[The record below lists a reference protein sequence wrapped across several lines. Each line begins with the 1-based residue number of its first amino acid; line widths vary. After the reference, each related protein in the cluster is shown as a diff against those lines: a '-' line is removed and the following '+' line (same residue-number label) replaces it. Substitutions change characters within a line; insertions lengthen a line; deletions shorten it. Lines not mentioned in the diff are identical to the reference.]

1 MGEFWRKGDDFEGL
15 LKEHNR
21 VYGDSNF
28 TEFARDSGAGAF
40 GTPLQRY
47 QMSDV
52 WDPYTEVEEDR
63 IRHYY
68 GQKLAIEEEGPMMG
82 SVYMLGHEVIGTL
95 NEQLVDRTGWGSE
108 TSGLKGT
115 LYDLYVNA
123 LALIDYGVNKGPS
136 GMEFYNRLGLEDMSE
151 EEFKEFGDKA
161 LDRIGY
167 EH

>member
-1 MGEFWRKGDDFEGL
+1 MAEFHEKGKDFQDL
-15 LKEHNR
+15 LQEYNKI
-21 VYGDSNF
+21 YGDEAFVS
-28 TEFARDSGAGAF
+28 FARESGAGEF
-40 GTPLQRY
+40 GTPLQRH

-52 WDPYTEVEEDR
+52 WDPYNEVELDR

-68 GQKLAIEEEGPMMG
+68 GQKLAIEEEGPIMG
-82 SVYMLGHEVIGTL
+82 SSYMLGHEAIGTL

-108 TSGLKGT
+108 SSGLKGT

-123 LALIDYGVNKGPS
+123 LALIDYGVDKGPS

-151 EEFKEFGDKA
+151 EEFKGFGDKA

-167 EH
+167 ER